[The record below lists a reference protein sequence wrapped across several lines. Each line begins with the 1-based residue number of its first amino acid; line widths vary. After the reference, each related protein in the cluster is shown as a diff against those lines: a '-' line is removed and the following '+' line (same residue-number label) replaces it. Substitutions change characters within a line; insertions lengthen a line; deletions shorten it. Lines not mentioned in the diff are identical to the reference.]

1 MHAIQGVKPNK
12 HEKTIKHSIL
22 PHELKQ
28 EDKTGLI
35 ILKVLK
41 VAHEQF
47 TLEWQ

>member
-1 MHAIQGVKPNK
+1 MK
-12 HEKTIKHSIL
+12 ETIKHSVL

-28 EDKTGLI
+28 GHKTGN